1 MAGRAIS
8 LMNVAIIVGL
18 IFLMALRP
26 SKPAPTARSAIGVA
40 VCATLVTVFKTR
52 GGSSIFSRE
61 NGTPA
66 AIPRMMGLVRIFLQA
81 RLMVAARLE

>member
-61 NGTPA
+61 KWYTCSNTEDD
-66 AIPRMMGLVRIFLQA
+66 RIGQEYF
-81 RLMVAARLE
+81 